1 MKQILTPQYPA
12 DTNCSLEQPAFLVIP
27 GADLSSDNVHA
38 LFRREIIKEKGSRNT
53 LFIASCGR
61 YYFHINGFYGMGPV
75 RSTDSRIFYD
85 SYDLT
90 DVLELTGNE
99 DFKDMDI
106 MLDEIAC
113 RTGYSKEMLS
123 EIFDEAVEDG
133 QSFEEAFDSI
143 ACISHEMDW

>member
-1 MKQILTPQYPA
+1 MVEFIRKLTSNYDEMEYRDWLYSEEVDFKEEEEIDWPKDRNAYYEVKTPD
-12 DTNCSLEQPAFLVIP
+12 DTYI
-27 GADLSSDNVHA
+27 
-38 LFRREIIKEKGSRNT
+38 
-53 LFIASCGR
+53 FINKNL
-61 YYFHINGFYGMGPV
+61 YKKI
-75 RSTDSRIFYD
+75 
-85 SYDLT
+85 DLT

-133 QSFEEAFDSI
+133 QSYEEAFDSI